1 MAVIS
6 PTVVD
11 LPHAKVIT
19 WASVTTSDSGK
30 PVDISDCEP
39 KVTIQAVGTN
49 AAPSMNH
56 GNVAGGGTM
65 HAFGSALTHSTTTVV
80 ETTARY
86 LGIASMGVATGTVT
100 AVLRRRRI

>member
-1 MAVIS
+1 MAAIT

-11 LPHAKVIT
+11 LPHSKIIT
-19 WASVTTSDSGK
+19 WTNVTTSDTGA

-39 KVTIQAVGTN
+39 KVTIQTVGTN
-49 AAPSMNH
+49 AAPSMSH

-86 LGIASMGVATGTVT
+86 LGIASMATDTGTVT